1 MRILLVDDEALP
13 LQDMKMAL
21 QPTGFQIEATTKP
34 KQAIEWYRD
43 QRFDAVVSDVRMPE
57 IDGMTLLRTLREMD
71 PSARVIIVTAYGDL
85 ETAKEAIN
93 NRAYA
98 FFGKPVS
105 FPELIQTLK
114 DIDAERNQ
122 TTTPDVERLQSEN
135 SRLKQVYQDLLNEV
149 KALRSERSEN
159 GREER

>member
-21 QPTGFQIEATTKP
+21 EPTGFQIESTTKP
-34 KQAIEWYRD
+34 REAIEWYR
-43 QRFDAVVSDVRMPE
+43 RERYDAVVSDVRMPE
-57 IDGMTLLRTLREMD
+57 IDGMTLLRTIREFD

-114 DIDAERNQ
+114 DIEAEEQ
-122 TTTPDVERLQSEN
+122 DGATPDVQRLRSEN
-135 SRLKQVYQDLLNEV
+135 RRLKEVYQDLLNEV
-149 KALRSERSEN
+149 KSLRDEN
-159 GREER
+159 GSDTSGDT

>member
-21 QPTGFQIEATTKP
+21 EPTGFQIESTTKP
-34 KQAIEWYRD
+34 KQAIEWYHEE
-43 QRFDAVVSDVRMPE
+43 RFDAVVSDVRMPE
-57 IDGMTLLRTLREMD
+57 IDGMTLLRTLREID
-71 PSARVIIVTAYGDL
+71 PSTKVIIVTAYGDL

-114 DIDAERNQ
+114 DIEDERNNAVV
-122 TTTPDVERLQSEN
+122 PDVERLQSEN
-135 SRLKQVYQDLLNEV
+135 RRLKEVYQELLNEV
-149 KALRSERSEN
+149 KSLRSERSDE
-159 GREER
+159 GSGEG

>member
-21 QPTGFQIEATTKP
+21 EPTGFQIETTTKP
-34 KQAIEWYRD
+34 QEAIEWYR
-43 QRFDAVVSDVRMPE
+43 QERFDAVVSDVRMPE
-57 IDGMTLLRTLREMD
+57 IDGMTLLRTLREID
-71 PSARVIIVTAYGDL
+71 ADARVIIVTAYGDL

-105 FPELIQTLK
+105 FPELIQTLR
-114 DIDAERNQ
+114 DIESDTGNASAS
-122 TTTPDVERLQSEN
+122 DVKRLQSEN
-135 SRLKQVYQDLLNEV
+135 KRLKEVYQELLDEVRSLRNEQ
-149 KALRSERSEN
+149 SDN
-159 GREER
+159 GSGDD

>member
-21 QPTGFQIEATTKP
+21 EPTGFQIESTMKP
-34 KQAIEWYRD
+34 KEAIEMYR
-43 QRFDAVVSDVRMPE
+43 QERFDAVVSDVRMPE
-57 IDGMTLLRTLREMD
+57 IDGMTLLKTLREMD
-71 PSARVIIVTAYGDL
+71 NTARVIIVTAYGDL

-114 DIDAERNQ
+114 DIEADQDE
-122 TTTPDVERLQSEN
+122 TSTPDVQRLQSEN
-135 SRLKQVYQDLLNEV
+135 QRLKAVYQELLDEV
-149 KALRSERSEN
+149 KALRSDHAEP
-159 GREER
+159 GLGDT

>member
-1 MRILLVDDEALP
+1 MKILLVDDEALP

-21 QPTGFQIEATTKP
+21 EPTGFQIETTTRP
-34 KQAIEWYRD
+34 KEAIEMYR
-43 QRFDAVVSDVRMPE
+43 QERFDAVVSDVRMPE
-57 IDGMTLLRTLREMD
+57 IDGMTLLKTLRQMD
-71 PSARVIIVTAYGDL
+71 ESARVIIVTAYGDL

-114 DIDAERNQ
+114 DIETEQDE
-122 TTTPDVERLQSEN
+122 TSTPDVKRLQSEN
-135 SRLKQVYQDLLNEV
+135 KRLKAVYQELLDEV
-149 KALRSERSEN
+149 KMLRNDHADPGSGET
-159 GREER
+159 